1 MAGDLDRDGIIA
13 LLESLGSERD
23 EDVVEAAR
31 EIHAQVTAA
40 GVTWDA
46 LLAPDAAAEDE
57 APAGTA
63 EEEDEDAAGR
73 VEESEDAAEPA
84 EADGEDALL
93 APDVAAEDE
102 APGGTAEEEDEDAAG
117 RVEES
122 EDAAEPAEADGEDAR
137 FAEADGEDAAPAAP
151 RDPGNKESLAL
162 IARLLAKS
170 DISKD
175 MRQELQGYKE
185 DIAEGEFEDM
195 DRKYLRALHAR
206 LTKRR

>member
-1 MAGDLDRDGIIA
+1 MAGDLDRDGIIG

-23 EDVVEAAR
+23 EDVLEAAR

-40 GVTWDA
+40 GVTWDV
-46 LLAPDAAAEDE
+46 LLAPDA
-57 APAGTA
+57 
-63 EEEDEDAAGR
+63 
-73 VEESEDAAEPA
+73 
-84 EADGEDALL
+84 
-93 APDVAAEDE
+93 AAEDE
-102 APGGTAEEEDEDAAG
+102 APGGTAEEEDEAPGGTAEEEDEAPDAAA
-117 RVEES
+117 EEED
-122 EDAAEPAEADGEDAR
+122 EDAAAREEADGEDAQ
-137 FAEADGEDAAPAAP
+137 FAEADGEDAAPAPA
-151 RDPGNKESLAL
+151 RDRGNKESLAL

-175 MRQELQGYKE
+175 MREELQGYKE

>member
-1 MAGDLDRDGIIA
+1 MAEDLDRDGIIG

-31 EIHAQVTAA
+31 AVHARVTAA

-46 LLAPDAAAEDE
+46 LLAPDAAAD
-57 APAGTA
+57 
-63 EEEDEDAAGR
+63 
-73 VEESEDAAEPA
+73 
-84 EADGEDALL
+84 
-93 APDVAAEDE
+93 DE
-102 APGGTAEEEDEDAAG
+102 APGGTAEEEDEDAAE
-117 RVEES
+117 RE
-122 EDAAEPAEADGEDAR
+122 EADGEDAQ
-137 FAEADGEDAAPAAP
+137 FAEADGEDAAPAAA
-151 RDPGNKESLAL
+151 RDRGNKESLAL

-175 MRQELQGYKE
+175 LRQELQGYKE

-195 DRKYLRALHAR
+195 DRKYLRALQAR

>member
-1 MAGDLDRDGIIA
+1 MAEDLDRDGIIG

-31 EIHAQVTAA
+31 EIHARVTAA
-40 GVTWDA
+40 GVPWDA
-46 LLAPDAAAEDE
+46 LLAPVGTAVDAAFEEGTADDAAFEDE
-57 APAGTA
+57 TA
-63 EEEDEDAAGR
+63 DEE
-73 VEESEDAAEPA
+73 AAET
-84 EADGEDALL
+84 ADEE
-93 APDVAAEDE
+93 AAETADE
-102 APGGTAEEEDEDAAG
+102 E
-117 RVEES
+117 
-122 EDAAEPAEADGEDAR
+122 AAET
-137 FAEADGEDAAPAAP
+137 AEADGEDAAPAAP
-151 RDPGNKESLAL
+151 RDRGNKESLAL

-175 MRQELQGYKE
+175 MREELQGYKE

>member
-1 MAGDLDRDGIIA
+1 MAEDLDRDRIIG

-46 LLAPDAAAEDE
+46 LLAPV
-57 APAGTA
+57 GTA
-63 EEEDEDAAGR
+63 VDKAFEEGTADE
-73 VEESEDAAEPA
+73 EAAEPA
-84 EADGEDALL
+84 EADGE
-93 APDVAAEDE
+93 AAEREE
-102 APGGTAEEEDEDAAG
+102 AERE
-117 RVEES
+117 
-122 EDAAEPAEADGEDAR
+122 EADGEDAQ
-137 FAEADGEDAAPAAP
+137 FAEADGEDAAPTPA
-151 RDPGNKESLAL
+151 RDRGNKESLAL

-175 MRQELQGYKE
+175 MREELQGYKE

>member
-1 MAGDLDRDGIIA
+1 MAENLDRDGMIG

-31 EIHAQVTAA
+31 EIHARITAA
-40 GVTWDA
+40 GVTWDV
-46 LLAPDAAAEDE
+46 LLAPVGTAVDAAFEE
-57 APAGTA
+57 GTA
-63 EEEDEDAAGR
+63 DEEAA
-73 VEESEDAAEPA
+73 
-84 EADGEDALL
+84 
-93 APDVAAEDE
+93 AP
-102 APGGTAEEEDEDAAG
+102 
-117 RVEES
+117 
-122 EDAAEPAEADGEDAR
+122 
-137 FAEADGEDAAPAAP
+137 AEADGEDAAPAAP
-151 RDPGNKESLAL
+151 RDRGNKESLAL

-175 MRQELQGYKE
+175 MREELQGYKE

>member
-1 MAGDLDRDGIIA
+1 MAGDLDRDGIIG

-31 EIHAQVTAA
+31 EIHARVTAA
-40 GVTWDA
+40 GVPWDA
-46 LLAPDAAAEDE
+46 LLAPDAAAD
-57 APAGTA
+57 
-63 EEEDEDAAGR
+63 
-73 VEESEDAAEPA
+73 
-84 EADGEDALL
+84 
-93 APDVAAEDE
+93 DE
-102 APGGTAEEEDEDAAG
+102 APGGTAEEED
-117 RVEES
+117 

-137 FAEADGEDAAPAAP
+137 FAEADGEDAAPAPA
-151 RDPGNKESLAL
+151 RDRGNKESLAL

-175 MRQELQGYKE
+175 MRAELQGYKE

>member
-1 MAGDLDRDGIIA
+1 MAEDLDRDGIIG

-40 GVTWDA
+40 GVTWDE
-46 LLAPDAAAEDE
+46 LLAPDA
-57 APAGTA
+57 
-63 EEEDEDAAGR
+63 
-73 VEESEDAAEPA
+73 
-84 EADGEDALL
+84 
-93 APDVAAEDE
+93 AAEDE
-102 APGGTAEEEDEDAAG
+102 APGGTAEEEDDGAAG
-117 RVEES
+117 REEAD

-137 FAEADGEDAAPAAP
+137 FAEADDEDAAPAPAQGS
-151 RDPGNKESLAL
+151 GNKESLAL
-162 IARLLAKS
+162 IAGLLAKS

>member
-1 MAGDLDRDGIIA
+1 MAGDLDRDGIIG

-23 EDVVEAAR
+23 EDVLEAAR

-46 LLAPDAAAEDE
+46 LLAPDAAADDE
-57 APAGTA
+57 APGGTAVAAAFEEGTA

-73 VEESEDAAEPA
+73 EEADGKDAEPA
-84 EADGEDALL
+84 EADGEDAK
-93 APDVAAEDE
+93 
-102 APGGTAEEEDEDAAG
+102 
-117 RVEES
+117 
-122 EDAAEPAEADGEDAR
+122 
-137 FAEADGEDAAPAAP
+137 FAEADGEDAAPTP
-151 RDPGNKESLAL
+151 TRDRGNKESLAL

-175 MRQELQGYKE
+175 MREELQGYKE

>member
-1 MAGDLDRDGIIA
+1 MAEDLDRDGIIG

-31 EIHAQVTAA
+31 EIHARVTAA
-40 GVTWDA
+40 GVPWDA
-46 LLAPDAAAEDE
+46 LLAPVGTAVDAAFEEGTADDAAFEEGTADDAAFEDE
-57 APAGTA
+57 TA
-63 EEEDEDAAGR
+63 DEE
-73 VEESEDAAEPA
+73 AAET
-84 EADGEDALL
+84 ADEE
-93 APDVAAEDE
+93 AAE
-102 APGGTAEEEDEDAAG
+102 T
-117 RVEES
+117 
-122 EDAAEPAEADGEDAR
+122 
-137 FAEADGEDAAPAAP
+137 AEADGEDAAPAAP
-151 RDPGNKESLAL
+151 RARGNKESLAL

-175 MRQELQGYKE
+175 MREELQGYKE

>member
-1 MAGDLDRDGIIA
+1 MTTDLDRDGIIG

-31 EIHAQVTAA
+31 AVHARITAA

-46 LLAPDAAAEDE
+46 LLAPVGTAVDAAFEE
-57 APAGTA
+57 GTA
-63 EEEDEDAAGR
+63 VDAAF
-73 VEESEDAAEPA
+73 EEGTADEEAAEPA
-84 EADGEDALL
+84 EADGA
-93 APDVAAEDE
+93 
-102 APGGTAEEEDEDAAG
+102 
-117 RVEES
+117 
-122 EDAAEPAEADGEDAR
+122 
-137 FAEADGEDAAPAAP
+137 DAAPAAP
-151 RDPGNKESLAL
+151 RDRGNKGSLAL

-175 MRQELQGYKE
+175 MREELQGYKE

-195 DRKYLRALHAR
+195 DRKYLRSLHAR

>member
-1 MAGDLDRDGIIA
+1 MAEDLDRDGIIG

-31 EIHAQVTAA
+31 EIHARVTAA
-40 GVTWDA
+40 GVPWDA
-46 LLAPDAAAEDE
+46 LLAPVGTAVDAAFEEGTADDAAFEDE
-57 APAGTA
+57 TA
-63 EEEDEDAAGR
+63 DEE
-73 VEESEDAAEPA
+73 AAET
-84 EADGEDALL
+84 ADEE
-93 APDVAAEDE
+93 AAE
-102 APGGTAEEEDEDAAG
+102 T
-117 RVEES
+117 
-122 EDAAEPAEADGEDAR
+122 
-137 FAEADGEDAAPAAP
+137 AEADGEDAAPAAP
-151 RDPGNKESLAL
+151 RDRGNKESLAL

-175 MRQELQGYKE
+175 MREELQGYKE

>member
-1 MAGDLDRDGIIA
+1 MAEDLDRDGIIG

-31 EIHAQVTAA
+31 EIHARVTAA

-57 APAGTA
+57 APGGT
-63 EEEDEDAAGR
+63 
-73 VEESEDAAEPA
+73 
-84 EADGEDALL
+84 
-93 APDVAAEDE
+93 AEDE
-102 APGGTAEEEDEDAAG
+102 APGGTAEEEDEDAAEG
-117 RVEES
+117 VEADGEDAAEGVEES
-122 EDAAEPAEADGEDAR
+122 EDAAP
-137 FAEADGEDAAPAAP
+137 APA
-151 RDPGNKESLAL
+151 RDRGNKASLAL

-175 MRQELQGYKE
+175 MREELQGYKE

-195 DRKYLRALHAR
+195 DRKYLRALHVR

>member
-1 MAGDLDRDGIIA
+1 MAGDLDRDGIIG

-23 EDVVEAAR
+23 EDVLEAAR

-40 GVTWDA
+40 GVPWDA
-46 LLAPDAAAEDE
+46 LLAPDAAA
-57 APAGTA
+57 A
-63 EEEDEDAAGR
+63 
-73 VEESEDAAEPA
+73 
-84 EADGEDALL
+84 
-93 APDVAAEDE
+93 DE

-117 RVEES
+117 REEAD
-122 EDAAEPAEADGEDAR
+122 EDAAESAEADEEAAESAEADGEDAQ
-137 FAEADGEDAAPAAP
+137 FAEADGEDAAPAPA
-151 RDPGNKESLAL
+151 RDRGNKESLAL

-175 MRQELQGYKE
+175 MRAELQGYKE

>member
-1 MAGDLDRDGIIA
+1 MAEDLDRDGIIG

-31 EIHAQVTAA
+31 EIHARVTAA
-40 GVTWDA
+40 GVPWDA
-46 LLAPDAAAEDE
+46 LLAPVGTAVDAAFEEGTADDAAFEDE
-57 APAGTA
+57 TA
-63 EEEDEDAAGR
+63 DEE
-73 VEESEDAAEPA
+73 AAET
-84 EADGEDALL
+84 ADEE
-93 APDVAAEDE
+93 AAE
-102 APGGTAEEEDEDAAG
+102 T
-117 RVEES
+117 
-122 EDAAEPAEADGEDAR
+122 
-137 FAEADGEDAAPAAP
+137 AEADGEDAAPAAP
-151 RDPGNKESLAL
+151 RDRGNKESLAL

-175 MRQELQGYKE
+175 MREELQGYKK

>member
-1 MAGDLDRDGIIA
+1 MAEDLDRDGIIG

-57 APAGTA
+57 AP
-63 EEEDEDAAGR
+63 
-73 VEESEDAAEPA
+73 
-84 EADGEDALL
+84 
-93 APDVAAEDE
+93 
-102 APGGTAEEEDEDAAG
+102 GGTAEEEDEDAAG
-117 RVEES
+117 REEAD
-122 EDAAEPAEADGEDAR
+122 EDAAEPAAEPTEADGEDAR
-137 FAEADGEDAAPAAP
+137 FAEADDEDAAPAPA
-151 RDPGNKESLAL
+151 RDRGNKASLAL

>member
-1 MAGDLDRDGIIA
+1 MAGDLDRDGIIG

-23 EDVVEAAR
+23 EDVLEAAR

-40 GVTWDA
+40 GVTWDV

-57 APAGTA
+57 AP
-63 EEEDEDAAGR
+63 EEETADE
-73 VEESEDAAEPA
+73 EAAEPA
-84 EADGEDALL
+84 EADGEDAQ
-93 APDVAAEDE
+93 
-102 APGGTAEEEDEDAAG
+102 
-117 RVEES
+117 
-122 EDAAEPAEADGEDAR
+122 
-137 FAEADGEDAAPAAP
+137 FAEADGEDAAPAPA
-151 RDPGNKESLAL
+151 RDRGNKESLAL

-175 MRQELQGYKE
+175 MREELQGYKE
-185 DIAEGEFEDM
+185 NIAEGEFEDM

>member
-1 MAGDLDRDGIIA
+1 MAGDLDRDRIIG

-46 LLAPDAAAEDE
+46 LLAPVGTAVDE
-57 APAGTA
+57 AFEEGTA
-63 EEEDEDAAGR
+63 DEE
-73 VEESEDAAEPA
+73 AAEPA
-84 EADGEDALL
+84 EADGE
-93 APDVAAEDE
+93 AAEREE
-102 APGGTAEEEDEDAAG
+102 AERE
-117 RVEES
+117 
-122 EDAAEPAEADGEDAR
+122 EADGEDAQ
-137 FAEADGEDAAPAAP
+137 FAEADGEDAAPTPA
-151 RDPGNKESLAL
+151 RDRGNKESLAL

-175 MRQELQGYKE
+175 MREELQGYKE

>member
-1 MAGDLDRDGIIA
+1 MAGDLDRDGIIG

-40 GVTWDA
+40 GVPWDA
-46 LLAPDAAAEDE
+46 LLAPDAAA
-57 APAGTA
+57 A
-63 EEEDEDAAGR
+63 
-73 VEESEDAAEPA
+73 
-84 EADGEDALL
+84 
-93 APDVAAEDE
+93 DE

-117 RVEES
+117 REEAD
-122 EDAAEPAEADGEDAR
+122 EDAAESAEADEEAAESAEADGEDAR
-137 FAEADGEDAAPAAP
+137 FAEADGEDAAPAPA
-151 RDPGNKESLAL
+151 RDRGNKESLAL

>member
-1 MAGDLDRDGIIA
+1 MAEDLDRDGIIG

-23 EDVVEAAR
+23 EEVLEAAR
-31 EIHAQVTAA
+31 EIHARVTAA

-46 LLAPDAAAEDE
+46 LLAPVGTAVDEAFEEGTADEEAAE
-57 APAGTA
+57 
-63 EEEDEDAAGR
+63 R
-73 VEESEDAAEPA
+73 V
-84 EADGEDALL
+84 
-93 APDVAAEDE
+93 
-102 APGGTAEEEDEDAAG
+102 
-117 RVEES
+117 
-122 EDAAEPAEADGEDAR
+122 
-137 FAEADGEDAAPAAP
+137 EADGEDAATAAA
-151 RDPGNKESLAL
+151 RNRGNKESLAL

-175 MRQELQGYKE
+175 MREELQGYKE